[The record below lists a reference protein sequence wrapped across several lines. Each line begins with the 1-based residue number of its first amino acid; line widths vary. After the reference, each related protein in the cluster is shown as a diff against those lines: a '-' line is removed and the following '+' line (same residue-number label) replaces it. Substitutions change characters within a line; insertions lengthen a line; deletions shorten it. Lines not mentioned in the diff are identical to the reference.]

1 MDYQAIRQ
9 EKDEFFATHPQSP
22 LREEQKAIFKGLNYF
37 PPNPTLRLRLNLLP
51 FPQRTMVEIQT
62 NTGDVQVYARL
73 GRFSFE
79 VDGQKVELTL
89 YGNQYGYFLPFVDS
103 LAGVE
108 TYPAGRYLEPEEI
121 GQNQF
126 IVDFNLAYNPYCA
139 YNDDWSC
146 PLTPPENRL
155 SVPIRAGEKRFHGSS
170 NYK

>member
-1 MDYQAIRQ
+1 MMNYQSIRQ

-22 LREEQKAIFKGLNYF
+22 LREEQKAVFEGLNYF
-37 PPNPTLRLRLNLLP
+37 PPDPNLRLELALQP
-51 FPQRTMVEIQT
+51 FPEQTKIEIQT
-62 NTGDVQVYARL
+62 NTGDIQIYSRL
-73 GRFSFE
+73 GRFSFVVE
-79 VDGQKVELTL
+79 GQKVELTL

-108 TYPAGRYLEPEEI
+108 TYPAGRYLEPEAI
-121 GQNQF
+121 GNNHF

-155 SVPIRAGEKRFHGSS
+155 NVPIRAGEKLFHSS
-170 NYK
+170 SD